1 MGSKSSSSS
10 SAAPV
15 EAPNNLLSTSRI
27 KILDLLCEGPIS
39 GFVVKSGIYG
49 NDPLVSTYYDDIPV
63 RNLDGSYNFNVSGV
77 GYAFNYTLGTSG
89 QAPIVGFEK
98 VENIIPLSSN
108 TRIANPPVNGGSY
121 KTVNASFNTST
132 YPDADTI
139 KVTIRDQAL
148 FTTDSQGNTNG
159 YEMTYAIDIATNNK
173 PFVQVDEVTI
183 RGKNTSPYLKTTS
196 YTLPKTTPA
205 SSYYEWKVR
214 IRRTSQNILSSRTAN
229 EMFVDSISVIS
240 SSQFCYP
247 NSVLVGTEISFDQFS
262 NLPTRAYEIDGLMV
276 KVPLG
281 YTPTRYNVDGTV
293 TVATYPSI
301 WMGQFAPTKKWTNN
315 PAWILY
321 DIISNNR
328 YGLGQFIREDFIDK
342 WSLYEIAQYCDELV
356 SDGEGGL
363 EPRFSCNVVISDRSD
378 AYQLLLNLTS
388 VFRGMM
394 YWGNG
399 RIFAIQTNDK
409 APIFNFTN
417 ANVIN
422 GQFGYSDSA
431 GNVRSTVA
439 LVKYNDPTNFYR
451 EATIL
456 IEDRDGIAR
465 YGYINKEVSA
475 FACTSKGQAY
485 RIGNWILTT
494 ERLLTE
500 TITFQA
506 GMQGDY
512 MRPGDVFN
520 VYDNYRN
527 NAQQGGRIQTLNA
540 ARTSLLLDR
549 EVNLDA
555 GVTYSLSAIAPT
567 FNFDTTGEI
576 TGSNQIPQIRNSQI
590 ENRQVTT
597 SAGSGITTLVVN
609 SAYSTGLYA
618 GSIWILSASGASSTN
633 VFRKASLYKCLATSE
648 ISPGVVEIL
657 GLQYNTGINGITE
670 STYSV
675 ISNPINSGD
684 NSPINPPSGFLASG
698 VTGLLNDNSFFSY
711 IRLTWSGTSSTNLS
725 YYSLSGQKFGGPW
738 VQFSSN
744 DTGYNFNTS
753 LTGLHNFRLAA
764 VSQGG
769 ITSNFLSTSYTVPST
784 NPLGAVTGL
793 TGMNITANYDS
804 NYFSPIFGYTG
815 YVGTTPTLS
824 WDIPLDSNGN
834 SVASAQFIS
843 GYNLKF
849 LNPTDSS
856 TLSLFN
862 ISLQGSSNT
871 SITLPKNYF
880 LTGLSGGQRRLVKA
894 YVEVVDIYG
903 NKSSGASLNINN
915 NAPLAPIGSGFT
927 PIVGGLNYSVNP
939 QSIDSDIS
947 GLYIW
952 YNTGN
957 TFVPTFA
964 NSNFT
969 SANLAGLASNNLTG
983 QYFVWYAIGD
993 TFSFTG
999 SQIYG
1004 PMTVA
1009 TSAGIT
1015 GVRVNVS
1022 PFINNSV
1029 TFQNTGQGISL
1040 TQQGS
1045 TIFISGSGL
1054 YSITG
1059 ARDTYVNNYNVNA
1072 LTLNNYT
1079 TDIENSAFAGINSGT
1094 AGLVYAQVSD
1104 LNTLRIAYENLRTS
1118 YDNSLQVQS
1127 QLIGSLKKLGL
1138 VI

>member
-1 MGSKSSSSS
+1 MGSSSSSSS

-39 GFVVKSGIYG
+39 GFALKSGIYG

-77 GYAFNYTLGTSG
+77 GYAFDYTLGTSG
-89 QAPIVGFEK
+89 QAPIAGFEK

-148 FTTDSQGNTNG
+148 YTTDSQGNTNG
-159 YEMTYAIDIATNNK
+159 YEMTYAIDIATNNGA
-173 PFVQVDEVTI
+173 FNQVDEVTI

-196 YTLPKTTPA
+196 YTLPKTNPP
-205 SSYYEWKVR
+205 SNYYEWKVR

-240 SSQFCYP
+240 SSQFAYP

-262 NLPTRAYEIDGLMV
+262 NLPTRAYEINGLLV

-281 YTPTRYNVDGTV
+281 YSPTVYNTDGTI
-293 TVATYPSI
+293 TVASYPTI
-301 WMGQFAPTKKWTNN
+301 WTGQWAASNRWTNN

-321 DIISNNR
+321 DILSNNR

-363 EPRFSCNVVISDRSD
+363 EPRFSCNIVISDRSD

-399 RIFAIQTNDK
+399 RVFAIQTNDK

-417 ANVIN
+417 ANVIG

-451 EATIL
+451 EATVL

-465 YGYINKEVSA
+465 YGYINKEVAA
-475 FACTSKGQAY
+475 FACTSRGQAY

-500 TITFQA
+500 TVTFQA

-512 MRPGDVFN
+512 IRPGDVFN
-520 VYDNYRN
+520 IYDNYRN
-527 NAQQGGRIQTLNA
+527 NAQQGGRIQTIDA
-540 ARTSLLLDR
+540 ARTSILLDR

-590 ENRQVTT
+590 ENRQVIT
-597 SAGSGITTLVVN
+597 SAGSGMTTLAVN

-633 VFRKASLYKCLATSE
+633 VFKKASLYKCLATSE

-675 ISNPINSGD
+675 ISNPVNSGD
-684 NSPINPPSGFLASG
+684 NSPINPPGSFVATG
-698 VTGLLNDNSFFSY
+698 VTGLLSNNAFFSY
-711 IRLTWSGTSSTNLS
+711 IGLSWSGTSSDNFS
-725 YYSLSGQKFGGPW
+725 YYELSGKKFGGSYI
-738 VQFSSN
+738 QFSSN
-744 DTGYNFNTS
+744 ATSYNFNTTV
-753 LTGLHNFRLAA
+753 TGLHEFTLAA

-769 ITSNFLSTSYTVPST
+769 IKSTFVSTNYTVPAT
-784 NPLGAVTGL
+784 NPLGPVTGL
-793 TGMNITANYDS
+793 TGLSIVAEFDPNYL
-804 NYFSPIFGYTG
+804 SPALGYTG
-815 YVGTTPTLS
+815 YIGTTPTLY
-824 WDIPLDSNGN
+824 WDVPSDINGN
-834 SVASAQFIS
+834 AVASAQFIS
-843 GYNLKF
+843 GYNIRF
-849 LNPTDSS
+849 LNPADSS
-856 TLSLFN
+856 NYSLFN
-862 ISLQGSSNT
+862 LSRAGATNT

-880 LTGLSGGQRRLVKA
+880 LTGLAGGQQRLVKA
-894 YVEVVDIYG
+894 YVEVVDLYG
-903 NKSSGASLNINN
+903 NKSSGASLVINN
-915 NAPLAPIGSGFT
+915 TAPSAPIGSGFT
-927 PIVGGLNYSVNP
+927 PILGGLNYSVNP
-939 QSIDSDIS
+939 QSIDSDVS
-947 GLYIW
+947 GVYIW
-952 YNTGN
+952 YNISN
-957 TFVPTFA
+957 SFVPTF
-964 NSNFT
+964 SNLSFT

-983 QYFVWYAIGD
+983 QYFVWYALGD
-993 TFSFTG
+993 TFSYTG
-999 SQIYG
+999 SAIYG
-1004 PMTVA
+1004 PISVA
-1009 TSAGIT
+1009 TAAGIT
-1015 GVRVNVS
+1015 GIRANAN
-1022 PFINNSV
+1022 PFINDSV
-1029 TFQNTGQGISL
+1029 TLQSAGQGISL
-1040 TQQGS
+1040 IQQGS

-1054 YSITG
+1054 FSITG
-1059 ARDTYVNNYNVNA
+1059 SRDAYTNNYNINA
-1072 LTLNNYT
+1072 LTLNTYT
-1079 TDIENSAFAGINSGT
+1079 SDPESSAYVGIDSGVAGSP
-1094 AGLVYAQVSD
+1094 YATVAN
-1104 LNTLRIAYENLRTS
+1104 LNTLRVAYENLRTS

-1127 QLIGSLKKLGL
+1127 QLITSLKKLGL
-1138 VI
+1138 AL